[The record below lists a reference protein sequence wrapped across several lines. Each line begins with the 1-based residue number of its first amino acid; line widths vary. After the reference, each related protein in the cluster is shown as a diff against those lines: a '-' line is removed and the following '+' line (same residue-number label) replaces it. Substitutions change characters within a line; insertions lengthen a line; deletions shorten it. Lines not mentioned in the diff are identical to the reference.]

1 MRKLFLSLLALV
13 STLGAWATPITALDN
28 NVVGKVFTIRSQ
40 ARGAFVYHSTY
51 SADKVSGSNR
61 SGYGSL
67 DNTDKNFLFAFVQD
81 GSNYFLYS
89 IGAEKY
95 CAYASDGVALQ
106 ADAPAA
112 AVSFVASTGGT
123 KDQFPTVIAIDGSHQ
138 LNMSTDQGKGIL
150 TNWNDAADAGNM
162 LAIEEVEGCEFNN
175 TTLEFTDNRVSFTY
189 QYTYD
194 GNEITSE
201 SFSGILSGSAFP
213 APSVALPVV
222 FVAPSAPAGT
232 VAKTDDGTTKVIE
245 CGVNAD
251 VIANFPFKY
260 YDSFESIDTWYA
272 AEIHSNQHYYMHWT
286 DDALAFTQTNYTV
299 GSENYAWGFVGDP
312 INGFKVYNKSAGKDV
327 MLNNATPCSLTAGDN
342 IVKVYASRTNDI
354 AKGYFTLKFDGQN
367 YLNYQNGAL
376 QRWSDN
382 DQGSTWKVEK
392 TYLGVD
398 AEAQKAKDDALA
410 YIGASSVLFGNP
422 ETAGT
427 LANTAK
433 TAIEDYTYDNTSV
446 DAVAPAVEFYNT
458 KVTEMCAGV
467 DKDIVFYNP
476 TRNNKYMVVTE
487 AVQMSGT
494 DAADGTSIFHVKGVS
509 GTKQF
514 TIQNKANGRY
524 IANTPAA
531 SGRVQLKPEAE
542 AGKFTIK
549 SWGTDNKFAFICV
562 NPTNTTHNSLHLDG
576 SSKVVAWEAN
586 VENMASVWVIQEPA
600 SELSV
605 EEGTTIVKNQVW
617 NSINTLKTSM
627 SAVAIGDGLGQYS
640 GDEDAFNTALNAIPT
655 SIDGLDFEAVYALN
669 TKKNALQT
677 AYDALSIN
685 QPAGKAFTIK
695 GKQNSKYL
703 STSAVT
709 LDTSDPDDAGVNRV
723 QMVDEADAD
732 IYVLTADNG
741 LVSYTA
747 GYGFKNSEKVALPGT
762 AINTMTFQKGNSV
775 GYYVLRSNYDGNPYL
790 YNRDDRTMLCSNASL
805 AGDNT
810 DWILTEVAAL
820 PIKMNQV
827 GEAWYATF
835 NAPVSVEIPAGLK
848 AYSAVV
854 DGDVME
860 LTKVAENGAVLAA
873 NTPVILYSE
882 ANVTALTISAEEGNT
897 AEGNA
902 LSGTNQKI
910 TVEANTT
917 HVLGNKDGIG
927 FYKYSNTTMPAFK
940 AYLAGASE
948 AAAFN
953 FSFND
958 VETAIEAIESNN
970 SKAEIYDIAGR
981 RVQKAANGLYIVNG
995 KKVMFK

>member
-67 DNTDKNFLFAFVQD
+67 DNTDKNFLFSFVQS

-150 TNWNDAADAGNM
+150 TNWNDASDAGNM

-487 AVQMSGT
+487 AVQMSGA
-494 DAADGTSIFHVKGVS
+494 DAANGTSIFHVKGVS

-605 EEGTTIVKNQVW
+605 AEGTTIVKNQAW
-617 NSINTLKTSM
+617 EPANTLKTNLSG
-627 SAVAIGDGLGQYS
+627 VAIGDGLGQYR
-640 GDEDAFNTALNAIPT
+640 GDGAAFNAALNAVPATIEGKT
-655 SIDGLDFEAVYALN
+655 FEELLPLKDALQN
-669 TKKNALQT
+669 AYNALT
-677 AYDALSIN
+677 IN

-695 GKQNSKYL
+695 GKQNGQYL
-703 STSAVT
+703 STAAVE
-709 LDTSDPDDAGVNRV
+709 LNTSNPDGTDVNRV
-723 QMVDEADAD
+723 KMVASENAD

-747 GYGFKNSEKVALPGT
+747 GYGFTNSEKVALPGT

-775 GYYVLRSNYDGNPYL
+775 GYYVLRSNYDGNPFL
-790 YNRDDRTMLCSNASL
+790 YNRNDREILCSNASL

-810 DWILTEVAAL
+810 DWTLTEVAAL

-835 NAPVSVEIPAGLK
+835 NAPVSVVIPAGLK

-854 DGDVME
+854 NGDVME
-860 LTKVAENGAVLAA
+860 LTKVVEDGVLAA
-873 NTPVILYSE
+873 NTPVILYAKAEVS
-882 ANVTALTISAEEGNT
+882 ALTVSSETGSA
-897 AEGNA
+897 AESNG

-910 TVEANTT
+910 TVTAGEN
-917 HVLGNKDGIG
+917 HVLGAKNGEAG
-927 FYKYSNTTMPAFK
+927 FYKYTATTMPAFK
-940 AYLAGASE
+940 AYLAGSSE
-948 AAAFN
+948 APALS
-953 FSFND
+953 FSFGD
-958 VETAIEAIESNN
+958 VETAIKAIESETG
-970 SKAEIYDIAGR
+970 KAVIFDIAGR
-981 RVQKAANGLYIVNG
+981 RVQKADKGLYIVNG

>member
-150 TNWNDAADAGNM
+150 TNWNDASDAGNM

-175 TTLEFTDNRVSFTY
+175 STLEFTDNRITFTY
-189 QYTYD
+189 SYKYNKKEIATQSSAGVV
-194 GNEITSE
+194 GNAYPALIATLP
-201 SFSGILSGSAFP
+201 FGIEAT
-213 APSVALPVV
+213 APEGNVKASDADATIDVTCKVV
-222 FVAPSAPAGT
+222 
-232 VAKTDDGTTKVIE
+232 D
-245 CGVNAD
+245 
-251 VIANFPFKY
+251 NFPFKFFTS
-260 YDSFESIDTWYA
+260 YDEIDTWYA
-272 AEIHSNQHYYMHWT
+272 ARLHSNQTHYMYWT
-286 DDALAFTQTNYTV
+286 GSAVSFTDALPAGNKAY
-299 GSENYAWGFVGDP
+299 GWAFVGNPVD
-312 INGFKVYNKSAGKDV
+312 GFKIYNKLAGEDVALDNSNPCSMSAG
-327 MLNNATPCSLTAGDN
+327 NY
-342 IVKVYASRTNDI
+342 IVKPYVSSAVTLAN
-354 AKGYFTLKFDGQN
+354 GGFCLKFDGETN
-367 YLNYQNGAL
+367 YLNYNGGNIV
-376 QRWSDN
+376 RYSYN
-382 DQGSTWKVEK
+382 DAGSTWKVEEMD
-392 TYLGVD
+392 LSVD
-398 AEAQKAKDDALA
+398 AAAKQAKAEALTLVN
-410 YIGASSVLFGNP
+410 ASSILFGDP
-422 ETAGT
+422 ATADT
-427 LANTAK
+427 PANTAK
-433 TAIEDYTYDNTSV
+433 AAIEGHAYDNTSEEE
-446 DAVAPAVEFYNT
+446 VAAAVEFYNNT
-458 KVTEMCAGV
+458 INTMCAGV
-467 DKDIVFYNP
+467 DKDIVFSNP
-476 TRNNKYMVVTE
+476 TRSNKYMVVTE
-487 AVQMSGT
+487 AVQMSGA
-494 DAADGTSIFHVKGVS
+494 DAANGTSIFHVKGVS

-617 NSINTLKTSM
+617 NSINTLKTNM
-627 SAVAIGDGLGQYS
+627 SALAFGDGLGQYS

-953 FSFND
+953 FNFND